1 MLSCVKYCLGAG
13 VLIVELE
20 SKYHGLMDEFFKTRG
35 RMRVKINTE
44 KNKIMYLSIDGLSV
58 SEFEI

>member
-1 MLSCVKYCLGAG
+1 
-13 VLIVELE
+13 
-20 SKYHGLMDEFFKTRG
+20 MDEFFKTRG

-58 SEFEI
+58 SEFEIQEVVRIKYFGLY